1 MRCVRVWTFWLN
13 LKIEK
18 ISWISLDTET
28 VGEPQ
33 DVIPFCSLFLVR
45 ESAMC
50 IGHSAYLK
58 GTYILSKVFQQQ
70 KNYPIR
76 PWIRRPTLFSETL
89 CIFAFLLFC
98 WLSIVSIS
106 PIEQNPESLHF
117 HCALSGAALS
127 QTLHCHWP
135 RSVIL
140 CIVRDCT
147 QSYCALFGTTLSHIV
162 HCSGQ
167 RSVILSTNL
176 DNTE

>member
-1 MRCVRVWTFWLN
+1 MCPCVNFLN
-13 LKIEK
+13 
-18 ISWISLDTET
+18 
-28 VGEPQ
+28 EPQ
-33 DVIPFCSLFLVR
+33 NWKNFLNQLRYRDSGWTSGCDTILFALSCKGVCHVHW
-45 ESAMC
+45 ALC
-50 IGHSAYLK
+50 IFK
-58 GTYILSKVFQQQ
+58 RYILSKVFQQQ